1 MEQSKAFYENST
13 RQLVNI
19 LECLSTQLTSNN
31 SCQTR
36 HCSSASHDNH
46 DNIDSDSFDSL
57 LSRQSYEQSQSSIAS
72 QRPSLDSYKQSE
84 DVEVTSPI
92 YENVYYKNHP
102 HLKGMFFTVYM
113 VRVLSYRA
121 HFSMGAKKNVQGC

>member
-36 HCSSASHDNH
+36 HCSGASHENH

-92 YENVYYKNHP
+92 YENVYYKNP
-102 HLKGMFFTVYM
+102 IKGPTIEQLPEKMEPISASGGWLNANT
-113 VRVLSYRA
+113 
-121 HFSMGAKKNVQGC
+121 